1 MFHVALRGPEGESVR
16 LQEALNGRGATGS
29 MTAPFR
35 TLPVEGV
42 GGGVLVG
49 GMADGAD
56 AVGVLL
62 SAVRSRRWVG
72 ALVIAGRTDTVGAPT
87 DGITEPPRETGPAVA
102 RAARRNGRTA
112 VVLGADLEGR
122 AAADPDLAADLRMV
136 EAALDLVAVLEA
148 RRSVPQQ
155 AAGRLVDAGLSQREA
170 AAELGV
176 SQQAVHSRLRHGFW
190 NETRLVLDGLLP
202 VLARLGRTGQ

>member
-1 MFHVALRGPEGESVR
+1 MFDVALQGEATDRSALVD
-16 LQEALNGRGATGS
+16 ALNAEGAVGSLRRPFEIGQVGRAGTGS
-29 MTAPFR
+29 
-35 TLPVEGV
+35 VV
-42 GGGVLVG
+42 GRVG
-49 GMADGAD
+49 EASD

-62 SAVRSRRWVG
+62 SAVRSRRWAG
-72 ALVIAGRTDTVGAPT
+72 ALVVAA
-87 DGITEPPRETGPAVA
+87 ETGPDASSSAGGPQRMRDAA
-102 RAARRNGRTA
+102 RAVERAAHRSGRTA
-112 VVLGADLEGR
+112 VVLEADLEGR

-148 RRSVPQQ
+148 RRSAPQQ

-202 VLARLGRTGQ
+202 VLGRLGRTGE

>member
-1 MFHVALRGPEGESVR
+1 MFDVALQGEATDRSALVD
-16 LQEALNGRGATGS
+16 ALNAEGAVGSLRRPFEIGQVGRAGTGS
-29 MTAPFR
+29 
-35 TLPVEGV
+35 VV
-42 GGGVLVG
+42 GRVG
-49 GMADGAD
+49 EASD

-62 SAVRSRRWVG
+62 SAVRSRRWAG
-72 ALVIAGRTDTVGAPT
+72 ALVVAA
-87 DGITEPPRETGPAVA
+87 ETGPDASSSAGGPQRMRDAA
-102 RAARRNGRTA
+102 RAVERAAHRSGRTA

-122 AAADPDLAADLRMV
+122 AAADPHLAADLRMV

-202 VLARLGRTGQ
+202 VLGRLGRTGE

>member
-1 MFHVALRGPEGESVR
+1 MFDVALQGEATGRGV
-16 LQEALNGRGATGS
+16 LIDALNAEGAVGSLRRPFEIGQVGRAGTGS
-29 MTAPFR
+29 VVGR
-35 TLPVEGV
+35 VVE
-42 GGGVLVG
+42 
-49 GMADGAD
+49 ASD

-62 SAVRSRRWVG
+62 SAVRSRRWAG
-72 ALVIAGRTDTVGAPT
+72 ALVVVG
-87 DGITEPPRETGPAVA
+87 GTGPDAPSGAGGPQRMRDAA
-102 RAARRNGRTA
+102 RAVERAAHRSGRTA

-122 AAADPDLAADLRMV
+122 AAADPDLEADLRMV

-148 RRSVPQQ
+148 RRSAPQQ

-202 VLARLGRTGQ
+202 VLERLGRMGE